1 MPFDVGESINNIADT
16 FLRAPIVNTVAKNPI
31 YTALLITFMVML
43 TIMFVFR
50 DADTEESLLV
60 LCLRS
65 GFWIFLMM
73 LGTLFLHNKVLVQE
87 QDIADKNVAYDG
99 VFNGGYDTVTPSIL
113 EDYVVPVTINTNF
126 SSTQ

>member
-1 MPFDVGESINNIADT
+1 MPFDVGESINNIADA

-73 LGTLFLHNKVLVQE
+73 MGTLFLHNKVLVQE
-87 QDIADKNVAYDG
+87 QDAADKNVAYDG
-99 VFNGGYDTVTPSIL
+99 VFNGGYSTATPSIL
-113 EDYVVPVTINTNF
+113 EDYVVPVSINTNF
-126 SSTQ
+126 SSN